1 MKFSL
6 VDEIPYGRELVF
18 RTHRDAL
25 LDLVQYLPN
34 VAQVVTES
42 RIEDGEIVKLVN
54 VWTGASEDVP
64 APVRPLLKAE
74 HLSWT
79 DRATWD
85 RGRWRADWQIT
96 INALPEAVSAR
107 GFNTFL
113 EENGETLIQM
123 NGEFL
128 IHPEKIPG
136 VPSFV
141 ARAAA
146 PALERFVV
154 GLLQPNLRR
163 SNQAVQQY
171 IEDRGLHG

>member
-6 VDEIPYGRELVF
+6 VDEIPFPRELVF

-25 LDLVQYLPN
+25 EELVPYLPN
-34 VAQVVTES
+34 VTSVVTES
-42 RIEDGEIVKLVN
+42 RIEEGDIVKLVN
-54 VWTGASEDVP
+54 LWTGASDDVP
-64 APVRPLLKAE
+64 GPVRPMLKAE
-74 HLSWT
+74 HLTWV

-85 RGRWRADWQIT
+85 RARWRVDWALT
-96 INALPEAVSAR
+96 INALPEAVAAH

-113 EENGETLIQM
+113 EENGETVIQM
-123 NGEFL
+123 NGEFV
-128 IHPEKIPG
+128 IHPDRIPG

-141 ARAAA
+141 ARAAT
-146 PALERFVV
+146 PALERFVI

-171 IEDRGLHG
+171 IEDRRLA